1 MAPWSYACDEHKDD
15 GGKPSNVEGAFY
27 RTHVAKKRSA
37 KKRHEN
43 GDGEIKEFGC
53 PELGR
58 SDVMKVL
65 LVGSDVQAQDTCSAG
80 SQCQVQLPWH

>member
-1 MAPWSYACDEHKDD
+1 MARRLYTCDKHKDD
-15 GGKPSNVEGAFY
+15 GGKPSSVEGACY

-58 SDVMKVL
+58 GDVMKAL
-65 LVGSDVQAQDTCSAG
+65 LVGSDVRAQDTCSVG